1 MIMIMRR
8 DVYADRKY
16 IVYAFFIIVGILFLI
31 RLAYL
36 QLFSDELK
44 LAADNN
50 TRRDITIYPPRGL
63 VYDRNGDLIVYNE
76 AVFDLMIIPNQ
87 LREIDTAEFCDL
99 MEISREDFDKRVK
112 KAKEYSWRKASFF
125 EKQILK
131 ERTAYIQEKL
141 YDFPGFYVQAR
152 TLRKYPHPIASHLL
166 GYIGEV
172 SRSHLER
179 DSFYSQ
185 GDYVGVSGIEKFYEN
200 DLRGIKGVKKLMV
213 DVFNREKGAFH
224 NGIYDI
230 SAKKGKN
237 LYLGLDWKLQ
247 DYGAQ
252 LMQNK
257 IGAVVA
263 IEPSTGEIIAM
274 VSSPGYDPNL
284 LTGRIRSKNY
294 KILLNDTL
302 KPLLNRALIS
312 SYPPGSTFKLVNALI
327 GLQEGILFNNTKYSC
342 QNGFHFKGL
351 TVGCHSHRSPLNL
364 EESIQ
369 HSCNAYYCNVYR
381 SIIGNKEYGSSEAGF
396 RKWREYVLKMGFGV
410 KYGIDLPSEKRGNI
424 PKPEYYDK
432 YYGKGHWNAI
442 TTISLSIGQG
452 EILATPLQ
460 MANQAAFIANRG
472 YYIAPHVVR
481 AIGREDSLNPNYME
495 RNYVGIDK
503 KHFDIV
509 VEGMAKVV
517 SNGTAR
523 LARIDSI
530 DVCGKTGTAQNPH
543 GENHSVFIAFAPRD
557 NPQIAIAVFV
567 ENSGYGG
574 TWAAPISSLMIEKY
588 LKGYINNR
596 RKWLEKRM
604 MEGNLLSVK
613 KKN

>member
-1 MIMIMRR
+1 MIMRK
-8 DVYADRKY
+8 DTYADRKY
-16 IVYAFFIIVGILFLI
+16 IVYVFFILVGILFLI
-31 RLAYL
+31 RLSYL
-36 QLFSDELK
+36 QLFSDDLK

-63 VYDRNGDLIVYNE
+63 IYDRNDELIVYNE

-87 LREIDTAEFCDL
+87 LKKIDTLAFCELVGISKDEFL
-99 MEISREDFDKRVK
+99 QRLK
-112 KAKEYSWRKASFF
+112 KAKHYSYRKASFF
-125 EKQILK
+125 EKQISK

-141 YDFPGFYVQAR
+141 YNFRGFYVQAR
-152 TLRKYPHPIASHLL
+152 TLRKYPFPIAAHVL

-172 SRSHLER
+172 SRKNLEQ
-179 DSFYSQ
+179 DAFYAQ
-185 GDYVGVSGIEKFYEN
+185 GDYVGISGIEKFYEK
-200 DLRGIKGVKKLMV
+200 DLRGIKGVRKLMV
-213 DVFNREKGAFH
+213 DVYNREKGSFH
-224 NGIYDI
+224 NGKYDI
-230 SAKKGKN
+230 NAQNGKN
-237 LYLGLDWKLQ
+237 LYTGIDRKLQ
-247 DYGAQ
+247 EYGEQ

-257 IGAVVA
+257 IGAIVA
-263 IEPSTGEIIAM
+263 IEPKTGEIIAM
-274 VSSPGYDPNL
+274 VASPSYDPNL

-294 KILLNDTL
+294 RILLQDTL

-312 SYPPGSTFKLVNALI
+312 SYPPGSTFKLINALI
-327 GLQEGILFNNTKYSC
+327 GLQEGVLHSETRYPC
-342 QNGFHFKGL
+342 HAGFSFRGL
-351 TVGCHSHRSPLNL
+351 HVGCHNHKSPLNL

-381 SIIGNKEYGSSEAGF
+381 SIIDNKEYTNAEMGF
-396 RKWREYVLKMGFGV
+396 RKWREYVTHMGFGV

-481 AIGREDSLNPNYME
+481 AIGKKDSLNPRFTE
-495 RNYVGIDK
+495 KNYVGVDRQYFNLVIDAM
-503 KHFDIV
+503 
-509 VEGMAKVV
+509 EKVV
-517 SNGTAR
+517 TAGTAR

-530 DVCGKTGTAQNPH
+530 SVCGKTGTAQNPH
-543 GENHSVFIAFAPRD
+543 GENHSVFIAFAPKD
-557 NPQIAIAVFV
+557 NPKIAIAVFV

-588 LKGYINNR
+588 LKGYINSR
-596 RKWLEKRM
+596 RNWLEKRM
-604 MEGNLLSVK
+604 LEGNLLPK
-613 KKN
+613 

>member
-1 MIMIMRR
+1 MIMRK
-8 DVYADRKY
+8 DSYADRKF
-16 IVYAFFIIVGILFLI
+16 IVYGFFILVGIIFLI
-31 RLAYL
+31 RLSYL

-63 VYDRNGDLIVYNE
+63 IYDRNGSLIVYNE

-87 LREIDTAEFCDL
+87 LKKIDTAAFCNLVGISKEEFYTRL
-99 MEISREDFDKRVK
+99 K
-112 KAKEYSWRKASFF
+112 KAKKYSYRKASFF
-125 EKQILK
+125 EKQISK

-141 YDFPGFYVQAR
+141 YNFPGFYVQAR
-152 TLRKYPHPIASHLL
+152 TLRKYPYPIAAHVL

-172 SRSHLER
+172 SRKNLEQ
-179 DSFYSQ
+179 DKFYAQ
-185 GDYVGVSGIEKFYEN
+185 GDYIGISGIEKFYEK
-200 DLRGIKGVKKLMV
+200 DLRGVKGVRKLMV
-213 DVFNREKGAFH
+213 DVYNREKGTFH
-224 NGIYDI
+224 NGKYDI
-230 SAKKGKN
+230 NAQNGKN
-237 LYLGLDWKLQ
+237 LYTGIDRQLQ
-247 DYGAQ
+247 EYGEQ
-252 LMQNK
+252 LMKNK
-257 IGAVVA
+257 IGAIVA
-263 IEPSTGEIIAM
+263 IEPMTGEIIAM
-274 VSSPGYDPNL
+274 VASPSYDPNL

-294 KILLNDTL
+294 HILLHDSL

-312 SYPPGSTFKLVNALI
+312 SYPPGSTFKLINALI
-327 GLQEGILFNNTKYSC
+327 GLQEGVLHKNTKYPC
-342 QNGFHFKGL
+342 HAGFSYKGL
-351 TVGCHSHRSPLNL
+351 HVGCHNHKSPLDL

-381 SIIGNKEYGSSEAGF
+381 SIIDNKTYSSPEMGF
-396 RKWREYVLKMGFGV
+396 RKWREYVTGMGFGI

-472 YYIAPHVVR
+472 WYIAPHVVR
-481 AIGREDSLNPNYME
+481 AIGRKDSLNPRFTE
-495 RNYVGIDK
+495 KHYVGID
-503 KHFDIV
+503 HQYFDIV
-509 VEGMAKVV
+509 VDAMEKVV
-517 SNGTAR
+517 TDGTAR

-530 DVCGKTGTAQNPH
+530 SVCGKTGTAQNPH
-543 GENHSVFIAFAPRD
+543 GENHSVFIAFAPKE

-588 LKGYINNR
+588 LKGYVSPR

-604 MEGNLLSVK
+604 LEGDLIPK
-613 KKN
+613 

>member
-1 MIMIMRR
+1 MIMRR
-8 DVYADRKY
+8 DTYADRKY
-16 IVYAFFIIVGILFLI
+16 IIYGFFIIIGIVFLI

-36 QLFSDELK
+36 QLYSDELK

-63 VYDRNGDLIVYNE
+63 IYDRDGELIVYNE

-87 LREIDTAEFCDL
+87 VREMDTAKFCKLVDITL
-99 MEISREDFDKRVK
+99 DEFDKRYK
-112 KAKEYSWRKASFF
+112 KARKYSRRKASFF
-125 EKQILK
+125 EKQISK
-131 ERTAYIQEKL
+131 ERTAYIQEQL
-141 YDFPGFYVQAR
+141 YNFPGFYVQPR
-152 TLRKYPHPIASHLL
+152 TLRKYPHPIAAHLL

-172 SRSHLER
+172 GRRGLER

-185 GDYVGVSGIEKFYEN
+185 GDYIGVSGIEKFYEK
-200 DLRGIKGVKKLMV
+200 DLRGVKGVQKLMV
-213 DVFNREKGAFH
+213 DVYNREKGAFH
-224 NGIYDI
+224 EGIYDI
-230 SAKKGKN
+230 NAEKGKN
-237 LYLGLDWKLQ
+237 LYLGIDWKVQ
-247 DYGAQ
+247 EYGEQ

-257 IGAVVA
+257 IGAIVA
-263 IEPSTGEIIAM
+263 IDPTTGEIIAM
-274 VSSPGYDPNL
+274 VSSPSYDPNL

-294 KILLNDTL
+294 RILLNDTL

-312 SYPPGSTFKLVNALI
+312 SYPPGSTFKLINALI
-327 GLQEGILFNNTKYSC
+327 GLQEGVLHSETRYAC
-342 QNGFHFKGL
+342 HAGFSFKGL
-351 TVGCHSHRSPLNL
+351 HVGCHNHRSPLNL

-369 HSCNAYYCNVYR
+369 HSCNAYYCEVYR
-381 SIIGNKEYGSSEAGF
+381 SIIGNKVYSNSEMGF
-396 RKWREYVLKMGFGV
+396 RKWRDYVTKMGFGV

-472 YYIAPHVVR
+472 YYIAPHIVR
-481 AIGREDSLNPNYME
+481 AIGSEDSLNPRYME
-495 RNYVGIDK
+495 KHYVGVEK
-503 KHFDIV
+503 KYFDLV
-509 VEGMAKVV
+509 VNGMSKVV
-517 SNGTAR
+517 SSGTAR

-530 DVCGKTGTAQNPH
+530 EVCGKTGTAQNPH

-557 NPQIAIAVFV
+557 NPQIAIAVFI

-588 LKGYINNR
+588 IKGYVSPK

-604 MEGNLLSVK
+604 LEGNLLDRTKYSH
-613 KKN
+613 

>member
-1 MIMIMRR
+1 MIMRK
-8 DVYADRKY
+8 DTYADRKY
-16 IVYAFFIIVGILFLI
+16 IVYGFFILVGILFLI
-31 RLAYL
+31 RLSYL
-36 QLFSDELK
+36 QLFSDDLK

-63 VYDRNGDLIVYNE
+63 IYDRYGELIVYNE

-87 LREIDTAEFCDL
+87 LKEIDTLAFCQLIGVSKDEFL
-99 MEISREDFDKRVK
+99 ERLK
-112 KAKEYSWRKASFF
+112 KAKHYSYRKASFF
-125 EKQILK
+125 EKQISK
-131 ERTAYIQEKL
+131 ERTAYIQETL
-141 YDFPGFYVQAR
+141 YNYPGFYVQAR
-152 TLRKYPHPIASHLL
+152 TLRKYPFPIAAHVL

-172 SRSHLER
+172 SRKNLEQ
-179 DSFYSQ
+179 DSFYAQ
-185 GDYVGVSGIEKFYEN
+185 GDYVGISGIEKFYEK
-200 DLRGIKGVKKLMV
+200 DLRGIKGVRKLMV
-213 DVFNREKGAFH
+213 DVYNREKGAFH
-224 NGIYDI
+224 NGKYDI
-230 SAKKGKN
+230 NAQNGKN
-237 LYLGLDWKLQ
+237 LYTGIDRKLQ
-247 DYGAQ
+247 EYGER

-257 IGAVVA
+257 IGAIVA
-263 IEPSTGEIIAM
+263 IEPKTGEIIAM
-274 VSSPGYDPNL
+274 VASPSYDPNL

-294 KILLNDTL
+294 RILLQDTL

-312 SYPPGSTFKLVNALI
+312 SYPPGSTFKLINALI
-327 GLQEGILFNNTKYSC
+327 GLQEGVLHNETRYPC
-342 QNGFHFKGL
+342 HAGFSFKGL
-351 TVGCHSHRSPLNL
+351 HVGCHNHKSPLNL

-381 SIIGNKEYGSSEAGF
+381 SIIDNKAYANAEMGF
-396 RKWREYVLKMGFGV
+396 RKWREYVTHMGFGI

-472 YYIAPHVVR
+472 YYITPHVVR
-481 AIGREDSLNPNYME
+481 AIGKKDSLNPRYTEKNHVGVDSQYFSLVIDAME
-495 RNYVGIDK
+495 
-503 KHFDIV
+503 
-509 VEGMAKVV
+509 KVV
-517 SNGTAR
+517 TDGTAR

-530 DVCGKTGTAQNPH
+530 SVCGKTGTAQNPH
-543 GENHSVFIAFAPRD
+543 GENHSVFIAFAPKE

-588 LKGYINNR
+588 LKGYINSR
-596 RKWLEKRM
+596 RNWLEKRM
-604 MEGNLLSVK
+604 LEGNLLPK
-613 KKN
+613 

>member
-1 MIMIMRR
+1 MRK
-8 DVYADRKY
+8 DTYADRKY
-16 IVYAFFIIVGILFLI
+16 IVYGFFILVGILFLI
-31 RLAYL
+31 RLSYL
-36 QLFSDELK
+36 QLYNDDFK

-63 VYDRNGDLIVYNE
+63 IYDRNDNLIVYNE
-76 AVFDLMIIPNQ
+76 AVFDLMLIPNQ
-87 LREIDTAEFCDL
+87 LEELDTLTFCNLVGITKEEFKL
-99 MEISREDFDKRVK
+99 RIK
-112 KAKEYSWRKASFF
+112 KAKKYSYRKASFF
-125 EKQILK
+125 EKQISK

-141 YDFPGFYVQAR
+141 YNYPGFYVQAR
-152 TLRKYPHPIASHLL
+152 TLRKYPFPIAAHVL

-172 SRSHLER
+172 GPKHLEQ
-179 DSFYSQ
+179 DDFYAQ
-185 GDYVGVSGIEKFYEN
+185 GDYVGISGIEKFYEK
-200 DLRGIKGVKKLMV
+200 DLRGVKGVRKLMV

-230 SAKKGKN
+230 NAQNGKN
-237 LYLGLDWKLQ
+237 LYTGIDYKLQ
-247 DYGAQ
+247 EYGER

-257 IGAVVA
+257 IGAIVA
-263 IEPSTGEIIAM
+263 IEPKTGEIIAM
-274 VSSPGYDPNL
+274 VASPSYDPNL

-294 KILLNDTL
+294 HVLLNDTL

-312 SYPPGSTFKLVNALI
+312 SYPPGSTFKLINALI
-327 GLQEGILFNNTKYSC
+327 GLQEGVLHNNTHYPCHS
-342 QNGFHFKGL
+342 GFHFKNL
-351 TVGCHSHRSPLNL
+351 TVGCHSHKSPLNL

-369 HSCNAYYCNVYR
+369 YSCNAYYCNVYR
-381 SIIGNKEYGSSEAGF
+381 SIIDNKAYSNSEMGF
-396 RKWREYVLKMGFGV
+396 RKWKQYANNMGFGV

-472 YYIAPHVVR
+472 YYMTPHVVR
-481 AIGREDSLNPNYME
+481 AIGHKDSLNPRFTE
-495 RNYVGIDK
+495 RHYVGVDRE
-503 KHFDIV
+503 HFDIV
-509 VEGMAKVV
+509 VEAMAKVV
-517 SNGTAR
+517 SAGTAR
-523 LARIDSI
+523 LARIDSVE
-530 DVCGKTGTAQNPH
+530 VCGKTGTVQNPH
-543 GENHSVFIAFAPRD
+543 GENHSVFIAFAPRE

-588 LKGYINNR
+588 LKGYINSKRN
-596 RKWLEKRM
+596 WLEKRM
-604 MEGNLLSVK
+604 LEGNLLSRQ
-613 KKN
+613 